1 MSSPLKKGLSHLIW
15 SRWSLRLLPWISIF
29 TDSNL
34 SSKKDRRNES
44 INIARFHTF
53 GGGSWSWRFQ
63 LCSAFDLGG
72 IKDYNDVGRHGS
84 SSRSTDSYR
93 KYCLINGILFHLFIC
108 LCFHIYWDR
117 ENWIMHFI
125 KFVLFFFFLDLS
137 FSSHFCSYF
146 DTHTCTDTYHLVI
159 YVYVFNHPC
168 TLMFHK
174 NYCLSYNYLKNL
186 YGRFNRVNYTLIL
199 STYEG

>member
-15 SRWSLRLLPWISIF
+15 SRWSFRLLPSISIF

-34 SSKKDRRNES
+34 SSKKDRRNEL

-84 SSRSTDSYR
+84 SSRSTDSHR
-93 KYCLINGILFHLFIC
+93 KYCLINGILFHL
-108 LCFHIYWDR
+108 LSV
-117 ENWIMHFI
+117 
-125 KFVLFFFFLDLS
+125 FVFTFFGIEKIESCILLNLFFFFLSRFIIFLTFLLLFWHTHMHRYIS
-137 FSSHFCSYF
+137 FGYIC
-146 DTHTCTDTYHLVI
+146 V
-159 YVYVFNHPC
+159 
-168 TLMFHK
+168 
-174 NYCLSYNYLKNL
+174 
-186 YGRFNRVNYTLIL
+186 RV
-199 STYEG
+199 